1 MNWAET
7 MLACFKET
15 NIRLV
20 TYVPDNVLVPL
31 INGVHDD
38 RAFTAFT
45 ATREE
50 EAVGIACGAN
60 MGGMRSVVLMQSSG
74 FGNSVNAFA
83 SLVIPYQLPFVA
95 IISERG
101 VLGEFNSVQMPISR
115 TLRPT
120 LDALG
125 IAHVTLARSDE
136 VAFITERMIRQSFLT
151 QTPAVLLLS
160 PLLTGGKANA

>member
-7 MLACFKET
+7 MLACFKQ
-15 NIRLV
+15 NHIRLV

-31 INGVHDD
+31 IDGVHND
-38 RAFTAFT
+38 RDFTAFT

-50 EAVGIACGAN
+50 EAIGIACGAD
-60 MGGMRSVVLMQSSG
+60 MGGMRSAVLMQSSG

-83 SLVIPYQLPFVA
+83 SLALPYQLPLVVV
-95 IISERG
+95 ISERG
-101 VLGEFNSVQMPISR
+101 ILGEFNSVQIPISR

-125 IAHVTLARSDE
+125 IAHVTLARGDE
-136 VAFITERMIRQSFLT
+136 VEFITERLVKQSFLT
-151 QTPAVLLLS
+151 QTPSVLILS
-160 PLLTGGKANA
+160 PLLTGGKINA